1 MTTNSKKYLSNL
13 IELCLETEEITKRID
28 LIYAINNL
36 IPMGLQIKIPT
47 LVTNDY
53 IDQEIYSL
61 EEKLSVAP
69 LSIYDDSFANT

>member
-1 MTTNSKKYLSNL
+1 LTSSKTYLSNL

-36 IPMGLQIKIPT
+36 IPMGLQIKIPI

-69 LSIYDDSFANT
+69 LSIYDDSFSNT